1 VWLLELIMAFAGKPK
16 PAALA
21 AIIAF
26 LIGCST
32 FALFGK
38 VLRRM
43 KAA

>member
-16 PAALA
+16 LA